1 MLLIVLMLPSFAIP
15 KGPVPRV
22 RLPVLRV
29 HVANVFTLPPMSTV
43 HSPAGMMI
51 PALAAVAAVAKIAPA
66 AVFLI
71 K

>member
-1 MLLIVLMLPSFAIP
+1 MLPSFAIP

-43 HSPAGMMI
+43 HSPAGITM
-51 PALAAVAAVAKIAPA
+51 PALATEAVAKIAPA